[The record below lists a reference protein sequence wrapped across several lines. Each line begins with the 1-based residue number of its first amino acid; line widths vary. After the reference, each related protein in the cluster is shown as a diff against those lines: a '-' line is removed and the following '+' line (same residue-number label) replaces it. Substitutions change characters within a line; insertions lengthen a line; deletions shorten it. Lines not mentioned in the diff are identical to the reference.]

1 MNVPPLM
8 FAWDGE
14 AMIPQRPGLADR
26 YFVVGENYRLVIE
39 EERSAQT
46 HKHEFAFLADAYKN
60 LPESVADQFPSVE
73 HFRKRLLI
81 DAKFYNETL
90 IDVGTNAGAIRVA
103 AAWRAADDFAH
114 VVVRGGF
121 VCIRAAK
128 SQSRRAMK
136 KAEFQA
142 SKQAILEL
150 ASAMIGVTPETL
162 MRQSGSPPIVPDSS
176 RIPHDI
182 LMAG

>member
-1 MNVPPLM
+1 MSAPPPLI
-8 FAWDGE
+8 FNWDGD
-14 AMIPQRPGLADR
+14 AMVPQRPNLADR
-26 YFVVGENYRLVIE
+26 YYVVGEQYRLVIE
-39 EERSAQT
+39 EERSQVT
-46 HKHEFAFLADAYKN
+46 HNHEFAFLADAFKT
-60 LPESVADQFPSVE
+60 LPETVADQFPSVE

-81 DAKFYNETL
+81 DAGFYDETL

-103 AAWRAADDFAH
+103 AAWRARDDFAH

-121 VCIRAAK
+121 VCIRTAK

-150 ASAMIGVTPETL
+150 AASMIGVTPETL
-162 MRQSGSPPIVPDSS
+162 LRQSAPRVPQ
-176 RIPHDI
+176 DI